1 MPVRTCAR
9 RCRWSRRISPALL
22 AVMLTATGCVSR
34 PAAEAPGGPGSVP
47 PAEAEPEPAVAST
60 EVPPAPSETE
70 LLLDL
75 TGRVM
80 QARSAAEQRAI
91 ESTWREAVAMDPS
104 ADNQLRLTLVRA
116 LTAALPAE
124 LEAVRQD
131 LLELVDARSEL
142 TENQRHFAELAL
154 LLVDERLSLGMQIAD
169 LQRQIESLTEIE
181 ASLNTGAGSTERTP

>member
-1 MPVRTCAR
+1 V
-9 RCRWSRRISPALL
+9 I
-22 AVMLTATGCVSR
+22 LTAAGCAGRPASEAPSR
-34 PAAEAPGGPGSVP
+34 PAP
-47 PAEAEPEPAVAST
+47 PAEAESAPAAHSPAAQSPAGASAPEITAGH
-60 EVPPAPSETE
+60 SETE

-80 QARSAAEQRAI
+80 QARSAEEQRSI
-91 ESTWREAVAMDPS
+91 ESAWREAVATDPS

-116 LTAALPAE
+116 LTAALPTE

-131 LLELVDARSEL
+131 LLELIDARAEL
-142 TENQRHFAELAL
+142 TDNQRHFAELAL